1 MKKLIAGT
9 DPVKMKPDEFLGP
22 LRTTALLL
30 KSPEVTLGWIRHDD
44 YQLSAKSS
52 LLLQAAITALKTK
65 KPMQTKF
72 ADPVVKATAI
82 KIPVEVAG
90 NYVIKFMETKSG
102 KAISTVKVS
111 TATTVLKFTVPKFT
125 GDIAFRVEK
134 GAA

>member
-1 MKKLIAGT
+1 
-9 DPVKMKPDEFLGP
+9 
-22 LRTTALLL
+22 
-30 KSPEVTLGWIRHDD
+30 
-44 YQLSAKSS
+44 
-52 LLLQAAITALKTK
+52 
-65 KPMQTKF
+65 MQTKF

-82 KIPVEVAG
+82 KVPVAVAG

-111 TATTVLKFTVPKFT
+111 TSTTVLKFTVPKFT

>member
-1 MKKLIAGT
+1 
-9 DPVKMKPDEFLGP
+9 MKPVEILGP

-30 KSPEVTLGWIRHDD
+30 TSPDVTLGWIRHDD

-72 ADPVVKATAI
+72 SDPVVKASTV
-82 KIPVEVAG
+82 KIPVLVAG

-111 TATTVLKFTVPKFT
+111 TATKTLKFTVPKFT

>member
-9 DPVKMKPDEFLGP
+9 DPVNMKPDETLGP

-30 KSPEVTLGWIRHDD
+30 KSPDVTLGWIRHDD

-72 ADPVVKATAI
+72 ADPVVKATSI
-82 KIPVEVAG
+82 KIPVTVTG

-111 TATTVLKFTVPKFT
+111 TATQTLKFTVPKFT
-125 GDIAFRVEK
+125 GDIAFRVERSTS
-134 GAA
+134 

>member
-1 MKKLIAGT
+1 
-9 DPVKMKPDEFLGP
+9 MKPEEILGP

-30 KSPEVTLGWIRHDD
+30 TSPDVTLGWIRHDD

-72 ADPVVKATAI
+72 SDPVVKASTV
-82 KIPVEVAG
+82 KISVLAAG
-90 NYVIKFMETKSG
+90 NFVIKFMETKSG

-111 TATTVLKFTVPKFT
+111 TATKTLKFTVPKFT

>member
-9 DPVKMKPDEFLGP
+9 DPVNMTPEEILGP

-30 KSPEVTLGWIRHDD
+30 KSSEVTLGWIRHND

-72 ADPVVKATAI
+72 ADPVVNASAVKV
-82 KIPVEVAG
+82 PVSVAG
-90 NYVIKFMETKSG
+90 NYVVKFLETKTG

-111 TATTVLKFTVPKFT
+111 TTNNTLKFTVPKFT

>member
-1 MKKLIAGT
+1 M
-9 DPVKMKPDEFLGP
+9 
-22 LRTTALLL
+22 
-30 KSPEVTLGWIRHDD
+30 
-44 YQLSAKSS
+44 
-52 LLLQAAITALKTK
+52 LLQAAITALKTK

-72 ADPVVKATAI
+72 SDPVVKASTV
-82 KIPVEVAG
+82 KIPVLVAG

-111 TATTVLKFTVPKFT
+111 TANKTLKFTVPKFT